1 MEFFI
6 LAWCNACVLSE
17 DEIEPLT
24 AVKTAKVGDIGD
36 GMVGM
41 NKQFL
46 RPLNTQTMDDIKK
59 SGLIVT
65 LQNFLDMGRADAKSI
80 RQLCFGNIMFVM
92 IFNVVV
98 DLLGIVGGG
107 RADRL
112 QSFAQM
118 VKDDDKQ
125 AGANLLIMLRS

>member
-1 MEFFI
+1 
-6 LAWCNACVLSE
+6 
-17 DEIEPLT
+17 
-24 AVKTAKVGDIGD
+24 
-36 GMVGM
+36 MVGM

-65 LQNFLDMGRADAKSI
+65 LQNFLDVGRTDAKSI
-80 RQLCFGNIMFVM
+80 RQLCFGNILFVM

-125 AGANLLIMLRS
+125 AGANLLIMLRSQVLFMDDLN